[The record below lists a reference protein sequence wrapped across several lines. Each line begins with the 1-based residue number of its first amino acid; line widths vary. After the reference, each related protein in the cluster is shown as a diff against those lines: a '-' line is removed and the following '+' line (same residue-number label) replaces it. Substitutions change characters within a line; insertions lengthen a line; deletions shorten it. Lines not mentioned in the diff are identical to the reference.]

1 MQSTEEASKYGGGS
15 AMKTAALELTRKRI
29 PNRNMIL
36 QGIMKI
42 TPRGTVANEQVTVGT
57 STVAHNTKSL
67 RLLFTLGV
75 IFHYAINWKFTCG
88 TASSF
93 LYQPLIIPPY

>member
-15 AMKTAALELTRKRI
+15 AMKTAALELTSKRI

-42 TPRGTVANEQVTVGT
+42 TPRATMANEQVTVGDPT
-57 STVAHNTKSL
+57 IAHNTKSL
-67 RLLFTLGV
+67 RLL
-75 IFHYAINWKFTCG
+75 
-88 TASSF
+88 
-93 LYQPLIIPPY
+93 

>member
-1 MQSTEEASKYGGGS
+1 
-15 AMKTAALELTRKRI
+15 
-29 PNRNMIL
+29 MIL

-57 STVAHNTKSL
+57 PTVAHNTKSL
-67 RLLFTLGV
+67 RLFLTLEV
-75 IFHYAINWKFTCG
+75 IYHYAINWIFKSG

-93 LYQPLIIPPY
+93 LDQPLIIPLY

>member
-1 MQSTEEASKYGGGS
+1 MQSTKEVSKYEGGS

-29 PNRNMIL
+29 PNRNVIL

-57 STVAHNTKSL
+57 PTVAHNTKSL
-67 RLLFTLGV
+67 RLFLTLGV
-75 IFHYAINWKFTCG
+75 IYHHAINWIFKCG

-93 LYQPLIIPPY
+93 LNQPLIIPPY

>member
-15 AMKTAALELTRKRI
+15 AMETAALELTRKRI

-57 STVAHNTKSL
+57 PTVAHNTKSL
-67 RLLFTLGV
+67 RLFLSVEV
-75 IFHYAINWKFTCG
+75 IYHYAINWIFKCG
-88 TASSF
+88 TVSRF
-93 LYQPLIIPPY
+93 LDQTLIIPFY

>member
-1 MQSTEEASKYGGGS
+1 MQSTEEASKYGGVS
-15 AMKTAALELTRKRI
+15 AMKTAALELTSKRI

-57 STVAHNTKSL
+57 PTVAHNTKSL
-67 RLLFTLGV
+67 QLLLTLEV
-75 IFHYAINWKFTCG
+75 IYHYAIN
-88 TASSF
+88 
-93 LYQPLIIPPY
+93 